1 MEIAFVKKLF
11 NMRKKQAVRVVVN
24 SILWR
29 IAIEKRGRMCDCCIL
44 NLSERYTSVLVNSI
58 VHIRNNG
65 LPGLLRNWHI
75 RAWETSNRYKLLQI
89 RRRRFQ

>member
-1 MEIAFVKKLF
+1 MEIALVKMLL

-29 IAIEKRGRMCDCCIL
+29 IAIENRGRMCDCCIL

-58 VHIRNNG
+58 VRIRNNG
-65 LPGLLRNWHI
+65 LPGLLRNGHM
-75 RAWETSNRYKLLQI
+75 RAWETYNCHKLLQI
-89 RRRRFQ
+89 RRIRFQ

>member
-29 IAIEKRGRMCDCCIL
+29 ITIEKRGRMCDCCIL

-65 LPGLLRNWHI
+65 LPELLRIWHI
-75 RAWETSNRYKLLQI
+75 RA
-89 RRRRFQ
+89 